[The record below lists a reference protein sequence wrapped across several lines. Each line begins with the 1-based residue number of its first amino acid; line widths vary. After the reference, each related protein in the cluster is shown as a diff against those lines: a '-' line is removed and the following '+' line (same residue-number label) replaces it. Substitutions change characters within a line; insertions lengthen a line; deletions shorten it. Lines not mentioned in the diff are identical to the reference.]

1 MAYIYMDE
9 SWDLGFENI
18 WTKNSKY
25 FTITFLISNDK
36 KDLKLIMKNT
46 YSWMWWKWIR
56 IKESF
61 FHSNK
66 QSILCVKKVLDLC
79 SYRNI
84 KVATL
89 IFDKKKLPY
98 NLKSE
103 KHKLYNLM
111 VWELLK
117 ICEQKWFI
125 YHNETIFF
133 IASRRETK
141 KELNIAF
148 LNYIKDITCYFRDF
162 RGQIW
167 IPWIEKWLEV
177 VDAISFSVYKK
188 YESNDSYLYNIIK
201 DKIIFEKF
209 FD

>member
-1 MAYIYMDE
+1 MIHIYMDE
-9 SWDLGFENI
+9 SWDLWFENI

-25 FTITFLISNDK
+25 FTITFLMSDDK
-36 KDLKLIMKNT
+36 KDLELVMKNT
-46 YSWMWWKWIR
+46 YSWMSLKWIR

-66 QSILCVKKVLDLC
+66 ESIACVRKVLNLS

-84 KVATL
+84 KIATL

-98 NLKSE
+98 SLKNE

-117 ICEQKWFI
+117 ICEQKWFLL
-125 YHNETIFF
+125 HNDTIFF
-133 IASRRETK
+133 TASRRETK
-141 KELNIAF
+141 KELNNAF
-148 LNYIKDITCYFRDF
+148 LEYIREITSYFRDF
-162 RGQIW
+162 RLQIW
-167 IPWIEKWLEV
+167 IPRIEKWLEV

-188 YESNDSYLYNIIK
+188 YESNDSYLYDIIK
-201 DKIIFEKF
+201 DKIIFEKLL
-209 FD
+209 D

>member
-1 MAYIYMDE
+1 
-9 SWDLGFENI
+9 
-18 WTKNSKY
+18 
-25 FTITFLISNDK
+25 
-36 KDLKLIMKNT
+36 
-46 YSWMWWKWIR
+46 
-56 IKESF
+56 
-61 FHSNK
+61 
-66 QSILCVKKVLDLC
+66 
-79 SYRNI
+79 
-84 KVATL
+84 
-89 IFDKKKLPY
+89 
-98 NLKSE
+98 
-103 KHKLYNLM
+103 M

-177 VDAISFSVYKK
+177 VVAISFSVYKK